1 MGTILNIIII
11 SLVLELSVPYLP
23 VFTSPYVRIIVAALG
38 VIFTGLGGGIFLI
51 ANLGP
56 GPRDGLMIGIQKLT
70 SLPIALVRS
79 TIEVSVVLLG
89 WPLGSVVGAGT
100 LLFAFSIG
108 PCVATTMTVFQMF
121 FATKDGAECDD
132 RKF

>member
-38 VIFTGLGGGIFLI
+38 VIFIGLGGGIYLI

-70 SLPIALVRS
+70 SLPIAWVRS

-89 WPLGSVVGAGT
+89 WSLGSVVGVGT

-108 PCVATTMTVFQMF
+108 PCAATTMIVFQVF
-121 FATKDGAECDD
+121 FCNQ
-132 RKF
+132 RWS